1 MAGLNA
7 RSHSASKSISA
18 KPCPTGASVF
28 FFPNG
33 ITMKQMR
40 RGVRL
45 TSLLLALAIDTA
57 TGPTARWH
65 PMPET
70 CARDER
76 GHRVPSLPSLRHQLD
91 RPEIVAEIRVGE
103 VRVGD
108 GEVAV
113 HAPPRAPGVA
123 HDEALLRVVI
133 ADREDGMSAQEL
145 FAVGRH
151 GDHAGLRDLGRFEG

>member
-45 TSLLLALAIDTA
+45 TSLLLALALDTSYRSDLHDGTRCTGRAHEAGQGIGCPAFRLYA
-57 TGPTARWH
+57 TSWIV
-65 PMPET
+65 
-70 CARDER
+70 
-76 GHRVPSLPSLRHQLD
+76 HRSSQ
-91 RPEIVAEIRVGE
+91 
-103 VRVGD
+103 
-108 GEVAV
+108 
-113 HAPPRAPGVA
+113 
-123 HDEALLRVVI
+123 
-133 ADREDGMSAQEL
+133 
-145 FAVGRH
+145 
-151 GDHAGLRDLGRFEG
+151 RFESVRYA